1 VSTIVTDANP
11 AAAPS
16 ASAEMREPASHP
28 PGRTPRLP
36 EFVRPIAWGALLLW
50 ILSGVFFV
58 PTDQQAV
65 VTRLGAVVE
74 PRVLPGVHYAL
85 PWPVSSVFKLK
96 VQQLQRLVIGGEAAD
111 LVLGRTQPLASQF
124 LTGDQ
129 NIINMR
135 VVVQYSVGVPAD
147 YLFHP
152 VDVARTTG
160 AAVEAELARRIGR
173 SEVDA
178 ILTTEK
184 LAIQDAVLA
193 AAQKRLNDYGAGV
206 KLSTV
211 NIESVTAPPEAADA
225 FRDVASAR
233 ADTARIVSQA
243 ESYANDLLPR
253 ARGEA
258 RQMMEAAEAYRS
270 SRVNEAMGDAARF
283 SAVAAEYAKA
293 PQVTGDRLYIEA
305 LEQILPKIR
314 KLIVDPNGNLD
325 LSIIRKGDSSR

>member
-1 VSTIVTDANP
+1 MSTAVSQ
-11 AAAPS
+11 
-16 ASAEMREPASHP
+16 
-28 PGRTPRLP
+28 PRLEETP
-36 EFVRPIAWGALLLW
+36 APPAPAGERWTASTRQRVVWGALLVW
-50 ILSGVFFV
+50 VLSGVYLI
-58 PTDQQAV
+58 PTDQQGV
-65 VTRLGAVVE
+65 VTRFGAVVS

-85 PWPVSSVFKLK
+85 PWPMESVYRLK

-147 YLFHP
+147 YLFRS
-152 VDVARTTG
+152 VDVAQTTG
-160 AAVEAELARRIGR
+160 AAVEAELARRIAR

-193 AAQKRLNDYGAGV
+193 AAQKRLNDQSAGV
-206 KLSTV
+206 RLSSV
-211 NIESVTAPPEAADA
+211 NIESVAAPPEAADA

-233 ADTARIVSQA
+233 ADTARIVSEAQ
-243 ESYANDLLPR
+243 SYANDILPR

-258 RQMMEAAEAYRS
+258 RQMIEASEAYRS
-270 SRVNEAMGDAARF
+270 SRVNEAIGDAARF

-293 PQVTGDRLYIEA
+293 PSVTGARLYIEA

-325 LSIIRKGDSSR
+325 LSIIRKGDAPISSQTGR

>member
-1 VSTIVTDANP
+1 VA
-11 AAAPS
+11 
-16 ASAEMREPASHP
+16 R
-28 PGRTPRLP
+28 
-36 EFVRPIAWGALLLW
+36 
-50 ILSGVFFV
+50 
-58 PTDQQAV
+58 
-65 VTRLGAVVE
+65 
-74 PRVLPGVHYAL
+74 
-85 PWPVSSVFKLK
+85 LK

-111 LVLGRTQPLASQF
+111 MVLGRTQPLTSQF

-129 NIINMR
+129 NIIHLR
-135 VVVQYSVGVPAD
+135 VVVQYSVGLPAD
-147 YLFHP
+147 YLFRA
-152 VDVARTTG
+152 VDVAQTTS
-160 AAVEAELARRIGR
+160 AAVEAELARQVAR

-178 ILTTEK
+178 ILTTQK

-193 AAQKRLNDYGAGV
+193 ASQRRLNEYRAGV

-243 ESYANDLLPR
+243 QSYANDLLPR

-258 RQMMEAAEAYRS
+258 RQMTESAEAYRS
-270 SRVNEAMGDAARF
+270 SKVNEAVGDAARF

-293 PQVTGDRLYIEA
+293 PEVTSERLYIEA

-314 KLIVDPNGNLD
+314 KLIVDSNGNLD
-325 LSIIRKGDSSR
+325 LSIIRRGEAKQNP